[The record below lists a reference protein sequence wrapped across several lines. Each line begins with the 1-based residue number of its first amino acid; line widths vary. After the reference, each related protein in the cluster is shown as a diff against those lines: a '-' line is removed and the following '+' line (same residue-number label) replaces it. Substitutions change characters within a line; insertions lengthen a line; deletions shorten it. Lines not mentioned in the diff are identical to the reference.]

1 MTETL
6 KTLMH
11 EQADSVDFAVPDLD
25 AMVRTGDR
33 RRRTRRLG
41 AVGAVAATV
50 TGVALVATTLAPGQ
64 RAVGPAGP
72 AAPAVPLSWVDGST
86 LHEGDVAHDLDFR
99 TRAFTRTAE
108 GYVFSDRDGNVWSWV
123 DGVSTRVGRTHY
135 RHPHL
140 VTDDETGLAGW
151 VDLSEATDE
160 RTALEEAEYAV
171 LDQSTGDVRTYP
183 APDRIAPGQFLAIDA
198 GTAYWQ
204 GADSVVAADLDSGR
218 TNPVDLDRGTI
229 ADVEDDL
236 AAVRT
241 DAGISV
247 RTLAGQEV
255 RPLDGFHGEL
265 GSFSPDARWF
275 TNDAD
280 EPQVFDVAAGQRVGL
295 DLDRGFA
302 TGYEWLG
309 SGTLAVIAST
319 EASDDSRVEL
329 MVCEVPAGSC
339 EQVAELGT
347 FAQVVDTLVLP
358 TGTATDE

>member
-50 TGVALVATTLAPGQ
+50 AGVALVATTLAPGQ
-64 RAVGPAGP
+64 RAVEPAGP
-72 AAPAVPLSWVDGST
+72 AAQAAPLSWVDGST
-86 LHEGDVAHDLDFR
+86 LHLGDRIVDLDFR
-99 TRAFTRTAE
+99 PRAYVRTAE
-108 GYVFSDRDGNVWSWV
+108 GYVLSDREGRVWSWT
-123 DGVSTRVGRTHY
+123 DGDVRQVGRTDATS
-135 RHPHL
+135 PHL
-140 VTDDETGLAGW
+140 VSDQESGLAGW
-151 VDLSEATDE
+151 FDPVEGS
-160 RTALEEAEYAV
+160 YAV
-171 LDQSTGDVRTYP
+171 VDQRPDGYVRHHQ
-183 APDRIAPGQFLAIDA
+183 APPRSEPEDFVGIDA
-198 GTAYWQ
+198 GTAYWT
-204 GADSVVAADLDSGR
+204 GASGLVAFDLGTGR
-218 TNPVDLDRGTI
+218 STPLEVDGTV

-236 AAVRT
+236 LAVRT

-255 RPLDGFHGEL
+255 RLLDGFHGEL

-280 EPQVFDVAAGQRVGL
+280 EPQVLDLADGQRVGL

-309 SGTLAVIAST
+309 AGTLAVIASA

-329 MVCEVPAGSC
+329 MVCEVPAGTC
-339 EQVAELGT
+339 QQVARLGT
-347 FAQVVDTLVLP
+347 FEEVVDTLVLP
-358 TGTATDE
+358 TGTPTAE